1 MHEHRLAD
9 MNKIKLCIQ
18 TLLSTHQTKN
28 KNLSYLASLAN
39 LLVSTVFAIIVPLN
53 PNRRVM

>member
-9 MNKIKLCIQ
+9 MNKLKLCIQ
-18 TLLSTHQTKN
+18 TSLSTHQTK
-28 KNLSYLASLAN
+28 KLSYLASLAN